1 MIDPAVKGSKATFEQ
16 HHLFPRGYLKTLDIT
31 DLRQVNQ
38 IANFAVVEWPD
49 NLKISDTAPADY
61 AIPLDAKYSGLD
73 REQMLFWHGLP
84 PNWWE
89 LPYEEFL
96 RERRSRMANVVR
108 DAYDLLAGHAPSAVA
123 PKISI
128 SELLAAGEGSD
139 TEFKSTLR
147 TNLHTGQ
154 ADEKMHLATLKS
166 IAGFLNTKGGRLII
180 GVDDN
185 GKAIGLSSDS
195 FPNEDKM
202 GLHLVNLIR
211 DRLGDVFLP
220 YIHTQFEEENGERVL
235 VVHCEKGPKPCFVK
249 DAAAQRFFVTGRQR
263 DGRTYWCLRDGLCKS
278 AFQLIVV
285 SCAQATC
292 IGAPQL

>member
-1 MIDPAVKGSKATFEQ
+1 MASLTGRYSGSPETRFDFDLAQFRAVRTGDEYLAELRQICSTTLTNDYWEITLPSALATAAARSPSRFAYQAALILLGARALYSPLKIADMIDPAVKGSKATFEQ

-185 GKAIGLSSDS
+185 GKAIGL
-195 FPNEDKM
+195 K
-202 GLHLVNLIR
+202 LR
-211 DRLGDVFLP
+211 
-220 YIHTQFEEENGERVL
+220 QFSE
-235 VVHCEKGPKPCFVK
+235 
-249 DAAAQRFFVTGRQR
+249 
-263 DGRTYWCLRDGLCKS
+263 
-278 AFQLIVV
+278 
-285 SCAQATC
+285 
-292 IGAPQL
+292 